1 MIASAPD
8 LVESSVS
15 APNVLTQKRKVLI
28 VDDEAELPKL
38 IKVAVSRYDICNE
51 TDSRRAL
58 ATARSFQPDLI
69 LLDVMMP
76 HLDGGD
82 VAAQIRSDPL
92 LKSVPIVFF
101 TALVTAG
108 ETNKRPLFGGYPFI
122 AKPMT
127 PQKLAEQIDRHLAG

>member
-1 MIASAPD
+1 MITSAPNV
-8 LVESSVS
+8 LENSVS
-15 APNVLTQKRKVLI
+15 AANVLTQKRKVLI

-92 LKSVPIVFF
+92 LESVPIVFSP
-101 TALVTAG
+101 
-108 ETNKRPLFGGYPFI
+108 RW
-122 AKPMT
+122 
-127 PQKLAEQIDRHLAG
+127 

>member
-1 MIASAPD
+1 MNPSLTSVPPNSFSSA
-8 LVESSVS
+8 
-15 APNVLTQKRKVLI
+15 LTAKPRVLI

-38 IKVAVSRYDICNE
+38 VKVAVSRYDICNE

-58 ATARSFQPDLI
+58 ATARHFQPDLI

-82 VAAQIRSDPL
+82 VAAQIRSDPH
-92 LKSVPIVFF
+92 LKFVPIVFF
-101 TALVTAG
+101 TGLVTAG
-108 ETNKRPLFGGYPFI
+108 ETTKHPFFGGYPFI
-122 AKPMT
+122 AKPQT

>member
-1 MIASAPD
+1 MITS
-8 LVESSVS
+8 VSTVGGSSVPQS
-15 APNVLTQKRKVLI
+15 DALIQKPKILI

-51 TDSRRAL
+51 TDSRRAH
-58 ATARSFQPDLI
+58 ATARGFRPDLI

-92 LKSVPIVFF
+92 LNSVPIVFF

-108 ETNKRPLFGGYPFI
+108 ETAKHPFFGGYPFI
-122 AKPMT
+122 AKPLT
-127 PQKLAEQIDRHLAG
+127 PQKLAEQIDRHLAA

>member
-1 MIASAPD
+1 MKPS
-8 LVESSVS
+8 LTSVLGNSVS
-15 APNVLTQKRKVLI
+15 CALAPKPKVLI

-38 IKVAVSRYDICNE
+38 VKLAVSRYDICNE

-82 VAAQIRSDPL
+82 VAAQIRSDPH

-108 ETNKRPLFGGYPFI
+108 ETTKHPFFGGYPFI
-122 AKPMT
+122 AKPLT
-127 PQKLAEQIDRHLAG
+127 PQKLAEQIDRHLAA